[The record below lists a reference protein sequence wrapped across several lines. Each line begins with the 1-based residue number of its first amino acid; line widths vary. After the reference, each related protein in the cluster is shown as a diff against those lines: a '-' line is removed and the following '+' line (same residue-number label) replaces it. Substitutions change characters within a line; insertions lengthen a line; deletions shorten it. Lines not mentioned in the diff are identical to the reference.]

1 LDHIAGFAVVAG
13 GFETGGDNYAVAI
26 FVENES
32 VHRTPPRIAS
42 TRSQTIAPIMREPTA
57 RTPRAETRDWIRFM
71 GLNGPDN
78 RGAGGMVQRRA
89 TEVNRKVKGNFRGML
104 CGAK

>member
-32 VHRTPPRIAS
+32 VQRAPPRIAS
-42 TRSQTIAPIMREPTA
+42 TRSQTIAPTTRKPKA
-57 RTPRAETRDWIRFM
+57 SNARAETRDWSRFM
-71 GLNGPDN
+71 GLNRPGN
-78 RGAGGMVQRRA
+78 RGTGDMVQRRA
-89 TEVNRKVKGNFRGML
+89 MESNKKI
-104 CGAK
+104 